1 MKYNSCQCANCS
13 GKHIRIARNNK
24 GFSQDQLAA
33 RMQVRGLDVSRRV
46 ISRIEIGARIVPDY
60 GPPLFADALGVS
72 VLWLLRLED

>member
-33 RMQVRGLDVSRRV
+33 RMQVRGLDESAGYQSYRDWR
-46 ISRIEIGARIVPDY
+46 ADCFPDY
-60 GPPLFADALGVS
+60 GPPSFADALG
-72 VLWLLRLED
+72 